1 MTEIRSTDYFAI
13 VPEYVLYAPISSN
26 AVRLY
31 AILNRFANSQGRAW
45 PSRKTLADLMQC
57 STATIDRAK
66 DELVEIDALTVE
78 HRTGPAGDPSSN
90 LYTLKTSSPVT
101 KGSPKN
107 EQRGTLT
114 VDALNKASMKQS
126 QTSQSS
132 KAKTCN
138 TCIGRY
144 RVGYEDETEEGLS
157 HVVDEETREF
167 IICPKCHGT
176 GKQPG

>member
-13 VPEYVLYAPISSN
+13 VPEFVLYAPISSN

-45 PSRKTLADLMQC
+45 PSRKTLAELMQC

-101 KGSPKN
+101 KGTPKN
-107 EQRGTLT
+107 EHRGGARD
-114 VDALNKASMKQS
+114 DALNRANMKQS
-126 QTSQSS
+126 QTSRSS
-132 KAKTCN
+132 TQKTCGLCDN
-138 TCIGRY
+138 RF
-144 RVGYEDETEEGLS
+144 RVGYEDVTEEGLS
-157 HVVDEETREF
+157 HTYDPNTEQFTVCSRCD
-167 IICPKCHGT
+167 GT
-176 GKQPG
+176 GKQPA

>member
-13 VPEYVLYAPISSN
+13 VPEFVIYAPISSN

-45 PSRKTLADLMQC
+45 PSRKTLAELMQC

-90 LYTLKTSSPVT
+90 LYILKTSSPVT
-101 KGSPKN
+101 KGSPKDA
-107 EQRGTLT
+107 QRGGAKDDTLNRAT
-114 VDALNKASMKQS
+114 MKQS

-132 KAKTCN
+132 TQKTCRLCDN
-138 TCIGRY
+138 RF
-144 RVGYEDETEEGLS
+144 RVGYEDATEEGLS
-157 HVVDEETREF
+157 HIYDPKTNGFTV
-167 IICPKCHGT
+167 CPRCHGN
-176 GKQPG
+176 GKQPA

>member
-13 VPEYVLYAPISSN
+13 VPEFVIFAPISSN

-45 PSRKTLADLMQC
+45 PSRKTLAELMQC

-90 LYTLKTSSPVT
+90 LYILKTSSPVI

-107 EQRGTLT
+107 EHRGGATG
-114 VDALNKASMKQS
+114 DALNKANMKQS
-126 QTSQSS
+126 QQSKSSRMRTCQSCLNMNRDPEGFTTTNNREDNTSSRCQ
-132 KAKTCN
+132 KCN
-138 TCIGRY
+138 
-144 RVGYEDETEEGLS
+144 
-157 HVVDEETREF
+157 
-167 IICPKCHGT
+167 GT
-176 GKQPG
+176 GLQPA

>member
-13 VPEYVLYAPISSN
+13 VPEFVIFAPISSN

-45 PSRKTLADLMQC
+45 PSRKTLAELMQC

-90 LYTLKTSSPVT
+90 LYILKTSSPVT

-107 EQRGTLT
+107 EHRGGATG
-114 VDALNKASMKQS
+114 DALNKANMKQS
-126 QTSQSS
+126 QQSKSSRMRTCQSCLNMNRDEKGFTTTNNPQHNTSSRCQ
-132 KAKTCN
+132 KCN
-138 TCIGRY
+138 
-144 RVGYEDETEEGLS
+144 
-157 HVVDEETREF
+157 
-167 IICPKCHGT
+167 GT
-176 GKQPG
+176 GLQPA

>member
-13 VPEYVLYAPISSN
+13 IPEYVIYAPISSN

-101 KGSPKN
+101 KGTPKD
-107 EQRGTLT
+107 EHRGTLK

-132 KAKTCN
+132 KAKTCSM
-138 TCIGRY
+138 CIGRY
-144 RVGYEDETEEGLS
+144 RVGYEDKTEEGLS
-157 HVVDEETREF
+157 HVVDEETRKF

-176 GKQPG
+176 GQQPQ

>member
-13 VPEYVLYAPISSN
+13 IPEYVIYAPISSN

-101 KGSPKN
+101 KGTPKD
-107 EQRGTLT
+107 EQRGTPK

-144 RVGYEDETEEGLS
+144 RAGYEDKTEEGLS
-157 HVVDEETREF
+157 HVVDEETRKF

-176 GKQPG
+176 GQQPQ